1 MVSKQNPFKDE
12 TEGIVVENEEEKIKY
27 DYVQCT
33 KKNFF
38 KDEKDHGR
46 HPNKPN
52 NIGVKKI

>member
-1 MVSKQNPFKDE
+1 MESKQELDRPADP
-12 TEGIVVENEEEKIKY
+12 KIEY

-38 KDEKDHGR
+38 RDEMNQGR

-52 NIGVKKI
+52 NVGVNKI